1 MIDSTNKCIK
11 KCSEDTIFESIY
23 EYNDGCYKSCP
34 NGYYTKEDGT
44 NVCKCMTDISCKDCP
59 SIGNANNLCS
69 TCNDEKQFYP
79 ISEEKDKNL
88 KRCYNITT
96 KPKNY
101 ILKTGATEFEACY
114 PSCETC
120 NEIGDDTNHKCT
132 TCKNGYTNSPDSNK
146 CQLFCADY
154 FYYDNDNQIQ
164 CTTQCQEDYSKLID
178 SSTRCINK
186 CGDLNLYEYNN
197 IWYNNICYEGDKC
210 KNGKYKKDDIDTCKC
225 MSNIACLECPFTED
239 ENTLCYSC
247 NNEQNYYPRKDEEIN
262 DGGLRTCYNRTTIPK
277 NYFLNSTTK
286 EYQPCYESCG
296 TCETIGTDLDHKCE
310 TCKDETYEKFNQDNN
325 CYKKCQY
332 YYYFDVDDDGKYK
345 CTEQDI
351 CPNGYKLIKSKNKCI
366 KKCEDDHL
374 FNSKYEYNGECYEK
388 CPNGYY
394 KKDGIDTCKCMS
406 NIACLECP
414 FTGDENTLCYSCNND
429 KNYYPRKDE
438 EIYDGLRTCYN
449 RTTIPK
455 NYILNS
461 TTKEYQPCYESC
473 EECVVIG
480 TENDHKCKVCKYG
493 YTKLNN
499 DDNCYQI
506 CTHYYYFDEHGK
518 YHCLNENKCPTDYK
532 LIFSTNKCI
541 KNCADIGKY
550 EYNNICQEACPNY
563 WSDTEYDHIC
573 KLDCAQFHLYFNY
586 EKTDCIETIPK
597 GYYLKDRENKI
608 IDKCHDNC
616 EECEIGPTENNNN
629 CLKCKTT
636 GTIYYDFGN
645 CRESCVNGNYI
656 DENSIKK
663 CKCSSNIAC
672 QACDENGKCLS
683 CNNDI
688 GYYQIEENTD
698 ENNENIKCEKDPEG
712 YYLSENKYKKCN
724 DKCKSCNGEGDDKC
738 IECNIQYEFKNDLE
752 NDKKCHQK
760 CTYNYYYDANNDV
773 KCTEDDSC
781 PDGMKFIEPKKRC
794 IEFCK
799 NDNIYK
805 FEFNGTCFIQ
815 CPENTKVSSDDSNKC
830 EEIKEE
836 TTILTTEIITTTE
849 IIATT
854 QIIEEKTEECSLKYN
869 EFELFN
875 DSLTNEEINSLTK
888 NYVSKHGDSNNYITK
903 IENEYY
909 KIFIYNNI
917 FCLKSVAQDAKWVD
931 FDFSGD
937 YLSIL
942 EKLKINDPIIT
953 IITNKTSNLS
963 AYSFADPDTGDMLN
977 NLNTEV
983 RNLEILEL
991 EDINSALSHIDGKR
1005 REYIIQMIKQE
1016 IDLFDPENKFYTDL
1030 CFHYDSPNKKDI
1042 AMKDRASFFYV
1053 NINKCE
1059 TRCISKGIDF
1069 SNAKFK
1075 CECNLRIISDTG
1087 AEGDIS
1093 TTQSNVGF
1101 PKKKSS
1107 VNIKVFKCIKYAFDK
1122 KYFKN
1127 NAGGIIMLILSIGQ
1141 IACMTLYFVLGISKL
1156 RKHTF
1161 SLLEAYKKI
1170 TNDNDINDA
1179 NPPKKQISNKK
1190 SNLDNDIILMNTIN
1204 TKKNEKQNDIKNSD
1218 NKLTLNIKEI
1228 NETEVRNIN
1237 KNTERLEKM
1246 DENESVDTNKD
1257 FGNDTIYTKLINE
1270 YINPEFDEKDFDEVL
1285 AKDKRT
1291 FLQFF
1296 TEKIFKNQI
1305 FIKTFLIKHIY
1316 KPLTLKIMYL
1326 IFTLEIYF
1334 VITAAFY
1341 SENYISDLFFSDE
1354 KDGFLSFISRRFY
1367 EITLSALICGVI
1379 GYFCTYFFDH
1389 DEYLK
1394 RLFTKKTNVKINLAL
1409 NQFVKDLK
1417 IKFIILIAISI
1428 AFTIF
1433 SFLYIACFNVV
1444 YRYLKHEWI
1453 KSSIVLFLLM
1463 QIINLVSTL
1472 LGTCCRYLSIKWNN
1486 IKLFRLSLNLD

>member
-1 MIDSTNKCIK
+1 
-11 KCSEDTIFESIY
+11 
-23 EYNDGCYKSCP
+23 
-34 NGYYTKEDGT
+34 
-44 NVCKCMTDISCKDCP
+44 
-59 SIGNANNLCS
+59 
-69 TCNDEKQFYP
+69 
-79 ISEEKDKNL
+79 
-88 KRCYNITT
+88 
-96 KPKNY
+96 
-101 ILKTGATEFEACY
+101 
-114 PSCETC
+114 
-120 NEIGDDTNHKCT
+120 
-132 TCKNGYTNSPDSNK
+132 
-146 CQLFCADY
+146 
-154 FYYDNDNQIQ
+154 
-164 CTTQCQEDYSKLID
+164 
-178 SSTRCINK
+178 
-186 CGDLNLYEYNN
+186 
-197 IWYNNICYEGDKC
+197 
-210 KNGKYKKDDIDTCKC
+210 
-225 MSNIACLECPFTED
+225 
-239 ENTLCYSC
+239 
-247 NNEQNYYPRKDEEIN
+247 
-262 DGGLRTCYNRTTIPK
+262 
-277 NYFLNSTTK
+277 
-286 EYQPCYESCG
+286 
-296 TCETIGTDLDHKCE
+296 
-310 TCKDETYEKFNQDNN
+310 
-325 CYKKCQY
+325 
-332 YYYFDVDDDGKYK
+332 
-345 CTEQDI
+345 
-351 CPNGYKLIKSKNKCI
+351 
-366 KKCEDDHL
+366 
-374 FNSKYEYNGECYEK
+374 
-388 CPNGYY
+388 
-394 KKDGIDTCKCMS
+394 
-406 NIACLECP
+406 
-414 FTGDENTLCYSCNND
+414 
-429 KNYYPRKDE
+429 
-438 EIYDGLRTCYN
+438 
-449 RTTIPK
+449 
-455 NYILNS
+455 
-461 TTKEYQPCYESC
+461 
-473 EECVVIG
+473 
-480 TENDHKCKVCKYG
+480 
-493 YTKLNN
+493 
-499 DDNCYQI
+499 
-506 CTHYYYFDEHGK
+506 
-518 YHCLNENKCPTDYK
+518 
-532 LIFSTNKCI
+532 
-541 KNCADIGKY
+541 
-550 EYNNICQEACPNY
+550 
-563 WSDTEYDHIC
+563 
-573 KLDCAQFHLYFNY
+573 
-586 EKTDCIETIPK
+586 
-597 GYYLKDRENKI
+597 
-608 IDKCHDNC
+608 
-616 EECEIGPTENNNN
+616 
-629 CLKCKTT
+629 
-636 GTIYYDFGN
+636 
-645 CRESCVNGNYI
+645 
-656 DENSIKK
+656 
-663 CKCSSNIAC
+663 
-672 QACDENGKCLS
+672 
-683 CNNDI
+683 
-688 GYYQIEENTD
+688 
-698 ENNENIKCEKDPEG
+698 
-712 YYLSENKYKKCN
+712 
-724 DKCKSCNGEGDDKC
+724 
-738 IECNIQYEFKNDLE
+738 
-752 NDKKCHQK
+752 
-760 CTYNYYYDANNDV
+760 
-773 KCTEDDSC
+773 
-781 PDGMKFIEPKKRC
+781 
-794 IEFCK
+794 
-799 NDNIYK
+799 
-805 FEFNGTCFIQ
+805 
-815 CPENTKVSSDDSNKC
+815 
-830 EEIKEE
+830 
-836 TTILTTEIITTTE
+836 
-849 IIATT
+849 
-854 QIIEEKTEECSLKYN
+854 
-869 EFELFN
+869 
-875 DSLTNEEINSLTK
+875 
-888 NYVSKHGDSNNYITK
+888 
-903 IENEYY
+903 
-909 KIFIYNNI
+909 
-917 FCLKSVAQDAKWVD
+917 
-931 FDFSGD
+931 
-937 YLSIL
+937 
-942 EKLKINDPIIT
+942 
-953 IITNKTSNLS
+953 
-963 AYSFADPDTGDMLN
+963 MLN

-1087 AEGDIS
+1087 SDGDIS
-1093 TTQSNVGF
+1093 TTQTNVGF

-1141 IACMTLYFVLGISKL
+1141 IACMTLYFVLGISKI

-1341 SENYISDLFFSDE
+1341 TENYISDLFFSDE